1 MPVTI
6 GNLRERLSQV
16 AALIEAAQLA
26 ANGLPQDQSAPMRT
40 LLQFAADK
48 FTGGFALGGKITKC
62 STSLV
67 TPVII
72 AASGSSSVPVG

>member
-1 MPVTI
+1 MPATI

-48 FTGGFALGGKITKC
+48 LTGARAHRQKAC
-62 STSLV
+62 
-67 TPVII
+67 
-72 AASGSSSVPVG
+72 ASELNPGRLPLDF